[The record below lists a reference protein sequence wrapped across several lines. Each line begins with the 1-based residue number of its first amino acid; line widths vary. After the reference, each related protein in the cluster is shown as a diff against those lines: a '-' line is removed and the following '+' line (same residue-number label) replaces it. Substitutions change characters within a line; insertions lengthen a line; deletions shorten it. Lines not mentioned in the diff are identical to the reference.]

1 MLRSYASI
9 VAGSTV
15 SPTVKDSSVQKNV
28 SQLGAELARH
38 PEESA
43 AISEI
48 PAANASSAAGGGEV
62 PKNVVEL
69 SSDLQKLTILSAE
82 ATSDNTQLL
91 LLLAAQ
97 HDTARS
103 LAASISVASQ
113 IIRDTRQDLQSCL
126 QKIDTL
132 ERKNK
137 VFKEDIRKF
146 QDKVSILQDAS
157 DQKHSV
163 EDSVAVAKLGQL
175 EVPDSSLVLSQRRLL
190 YWRAK
195 EMLPILE
202 ALESCMSDDLK
213 TKFRSL
219 RNALV

>member
-1 MLRSYASI
+1 
-9 VAGSTV
+9 
-15 SPTVKDSSVQKNV
+15 VKDSSVQKNV
-28 SQLGAELARH
+28 SQLDAELARH

-48 PAANASSAAGGGEV
+48 PVANASSAAGDGEV

-69 SSDLQKLTILSAE
+69 SSDLQKLTMLSAE

-91 LLLAAQ
+91 PLLAAQ
-97 HDTARS
+97 HDTAQP

-132 ERKNK
+132 ERKNE

-146 QDKVSILQDAS
+146 S
-157 DQKHSV
+157 
-163 EDSVAVAKLGQL
+163 GQ
-175 EVPDSSLVLSQRRLL
+175 SQ
-190 YWRAK
+190 YPAGC
-195 EMLPILE
+195 I
-202 ALESCMSDDLK
+202 
-213 TKFRSL
+213 
-219 RNALV
+219 